1 METPYNTVWLIDDN
15 EIDNFINKKII
26 LKTGFA
32 NKVSDFSSA
41 TAAETALEKLLNNS
55 ADASEIPEM
64 VFLDLNM
71 PMYSGTDFLKKCE
84 KSLLTL
90 NPNIRVVILTSSINP
105 NDEFSTSIFSTFRAY
120 INKPL
125 NTHNLLKLKT

>member
-1 METPYNTVWLIDDN
+1 METPHNTVWLIDDN

-32 NKVSDFSSA
+32 NKVSDFNSA
-41 TAAETALEKLLNNS
+41 AAAETALEKLLSNP
-55 ADASEIPEM
+55 ADPADIPAM

-84 KSLLTL
+84 KNLLIL
-90 NPNIRVVILTSSINP
+90 NPGIKVVILTSSINP

-125 NTHNLLKLKT
+125 SIHNLLKLKS